1 MLIFH
6 YNLDSLFERIPS
18 YRVPLAT
25 LTGSSGSELTAA
37 SERELTDDRAESVK
51 DSLKDLTE
59 TTADLE
65 TGCSLEITAKG
76 GSVDLVAETVP
87 EGWRYLLHSSTVS
100 MAGISVLAFFLT
112 LCIWNTW
119 RAVTYILSPLPE
131 GKIALRCALNLS
143 FCLSAMILILAGAKW
158 LKPYARGIKVLGNV
172 MAGIG
177 LWELIE
183 SLVSY
188 STSNDHVGDLII
200 YSASLVICSA
210 IVFALYRWRNV
221 NIIDSSLLSPV

>member
-1 MLIFH
+1 VFF
-6 YNLDSLFERIPS
+6 LDGIPS
-18 YRVPLAT
+18 YLVPLAT
-25 LTGSSGSELTAA
+25 LSGSSGSELTAA

-59 TTADLE
+59 AGADIE
-65 TGCSLEITAKG
+65 IGCSLETRHKG
-76 GSVDLVAETVP
+76 GSPDLVAETVP

-100 MAGISVLAFFLT
+100 MAGISILAFLLT

-119 RAVTYILSPLPE
+119 RAVTYILSPLQD

-143 FCLSAMILILAGAKW
+143 FCISAMIIILAGSKW
-158 LKPYARGIKVLGNV
+158 LQHYSRGIKVLGNV

-188 STSNDHVGDLII
+188 STSSDHVGDLII
-200 YSASLVICSA
+200 YSVSLVLCSA